1 MEDGAS
7 EAEWDMVAVLD
18 GDAPTVTTAGMDQ
31 AAALAAA
38 RTEAEAEATGTA
50 SCTEAAAKPSRAIS
64 IVSCMLMLAAA
75 SLLVKMIFAVV
86 HTVDETEIKPPP
98 PLLAPPVH
106 EHDRFRCDWFALFV
120 FIGILEALILFLD
133 FATLSPA
140 IVEERPVPPLPSSP
154 PRVSPLDLAATLP
167 HATRRPS
174 RSRRSP
180 LPPRRLSLPYHHRS
194 LQPRRRR
201 PRPTRHP
208 TPDAT
213 STPAR
218 RRT

>member
-50 SCTEAAAKPSRAIS
+50 SCTEAAAKPMRAIS

-86 HTVDETEIKPPP
+86 HTVDDTEIKPPP

-106 EHDRFRCDWFALFV
+106 EHERFRCDLFALFFV
-120 FIGILEALILFLD
+120 FIGILEAH
-133 FATLSPA
+133 
-140 IVEERPVPPLPSSP
+140 PLPRLCHPISGYRRGAARAASAQ
-154 PRVSPLDLAATLP
+154 LASA
-167 HATRRPS
+167 
-174 RSRRSP
+174 
-180 LPPRRLSLPYHHRS
+180 SL
-194 LQPRRRR
+194 
-201 PRPTRHP
+201 
-208 TPDAT
+208 TP
-213 STPAR
+213 
-218 RRT
+218 